1 MTVALPYIA
10 VKPTGESLQ
19 RPTNVGVKVQL
30 VCGLDTL
37 KHDMDIIAC
46 GTWNVSYKLSVPSR
60 SDVLSQV
67 RMNDM
72 LSYLLTYK
80 LKGED
85 VVRDSGIPATI
96 VRPCALTEEPGGA
109 PMIVSQ
115 GDNIK
120 GTISR

>member
-1 MTVALPYIA
+1 
-10 VKPTGESLQ
+10 
-19 RPTNVGVKVQL
+19 
-30 VCGLDTL
+30 
-37 KHDMDIIAC
+37 
-46 GTWNVSYKLSVPSR
+46 
-60 SDVLSQV
+60 
-67 RMNDM
+67 MNDM

-96 VRPCALTEEPGGA
+96 IRPCALTEEPAGA

-120 GTISR
+120 GKISRCTGAVKTPTWSNNSRLPKR